1 LKLLDKALGD
11 MAAQP
16 QRPLVDQIADRHS
29 EIESL
34 VRVVAKEWKTATQQ
48 DRRHEWY
55 LSVLLVGAVLF
66 IIGTSA
72 TLSISGRFSSEIA
85 FVMGTALGAFA
96 AILKDFLLPVAD

>member
-1 LKLLDKALGD
+1 
-11 MAAQP
+11 MAASP
-16 QRPLVDQIADRHS
+16 ARPFIDQIADRHS

-72 TLSISGRFSSEIA
+72 TLSITGRFTSEIA

-96 AILKDFLLPVAD
+96 AILKDFLLPVGD